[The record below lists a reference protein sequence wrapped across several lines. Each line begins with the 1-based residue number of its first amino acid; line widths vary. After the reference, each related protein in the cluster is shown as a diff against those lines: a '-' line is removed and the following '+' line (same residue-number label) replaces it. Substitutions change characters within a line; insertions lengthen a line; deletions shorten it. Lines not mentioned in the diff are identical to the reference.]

1 MDESTLHAP
10 LTSEE
15 LDKLADFLDSIPD
28 NAMTLEMLDG
38 FFVALICGPEPVPP
52 SEYLPVIWGETF
64 EFGADAQVEGMLP
77 LIMRHW
83 HVVAHTLSHARA
95 GQDLYEPVL
104 FEDDDGNA
112 TAHDWADGFM
122 LGVDMRRD
130 SWDRL
135 FNDEE
140 RGGLLVP
147 ILMLHHEAHP
157 ELDDEPSSLT
167 HQDRETAIQYMVGG
181 LVPIYRYFAP
191 YRTDDA
197 VRVRTPLRRDSPK
210 VGRNDPCPC
219 GSGRKY
225 KQCCGKS
232 PDALH

>member
-28 NAMTLEMLDG
+28 NAM
-38 FFVALICGPEPVPP
+38 
-52 SEYLPVIWGETF
+52 
-64 EFGADAQVEGMLP
+64 
-77 LIMRHW
+77 
-83 HVVAHTLSHARA
+83 
-95 GQDLYEPVL
+95 
-104 FEDDDGNA
+104 N
-112 TAHDWADGFM
+112 
-122 LGVDMRRD
+122 
-130 SWDRL
+130 
-135 FNDEE
+135 
-140 RGGLLVP
+140 
-147 ILMLHHEAHP
+147 
-157 ELDDEPSSLT
+157 
-167 HQDRETAIQYMVGG
+167 
-181 LVPIYRYFAP
+181 
-191 YRTDDA
+191 DA